1 MTLYFFI
8 DIPADVML
16 ITSKSMLIVRLGVG
30 FFHRNADVAGDG
42 QVLAS
47 RLGQLMTPIVQIALV
62 TTVLGMGK
70 EFFSS

>member
-30 FFHRNADVAGDG
+30 FFIVMLMLPVA
-42 QVLAS
+42 V
-47 RLGQLMTPIVQIALV
+47 
-62 TTVLGMGK
+62 K
-70 EFFSS
+70 C